1 MMNNNIKYTEVD
13 FNKESLQ
20 KLKDL
25 LGLNRI
31 TFPQIFI
38 KNNNKLKSIGGW
50 SDLYKYTAGTFDYE
64 KLYQVAYLATINLNQ
79 VIDINYYPVPQ
90 TKISNMKHRP
100 IGLGIQGLADALVL
114 MRIPFDSDEAVEF
127 NSKFM
132 ETIYLASM
140 TASNDMAI
148 ERYEGMK
155 TLIEYF
161 KNKTIP
167 DFYSDSLAYSD
178 SEINELYHK
187 LKPNK
192 WEINRDHELTTL
204 GSYSSFDGSPLS
216 KGLFQFDLWSKQPLE
231 KEKWFNLRERV
242 IKYGTRNSLLT
253 ALMPTASTSQI
264 LGNNECFEF
273 FTNNIYTRKTHAGDF
288 VLVNKYLVN
297 DLVSIG
303 LWSKDL
309 KDNIIAHNGSVQQ
322 FDNLPSEFKS
332 IYKTM
337 WELKQIWVLK
347 AAEARGPFVD
357 QTQSM
362 NIFMAEPD
370 YQRLGSSHFWGW
382 KHGLKTGM
390 YYLRTKP
397 SMDAIKFTIDPN
409 LIKNESNNIG
419 DCLNCSA

>member
-1 MMNNNIKYTEVD
+1 
-13 FNKESLQ
+13 
-20 KLKDL
+20 
-25 LGLNRI
+25 
-31 TFPQIFI
+31 
-38 KNNNKLKSIGGW
+38 
-50 SDLYKYTAGTFDYE
+50 
-64 KLYQVAYLATINLNQ
+64 
-79 VIDINYYPVPQ
+79 
-90 TKISNMKHRP
+90 
-100 IGLGIQGLADALVL
+100 
-114 MRIPFDSDEAVEF
+114 
-127 NSKFM
+127 
-132 ETIYLASM
+132 
-140 TASNDMAI
+140 
-148 ERYEGMK
+148 MK
-155 TLIEYF
+155 TLFEYF

-167 DFYSDSLAYSD
+167 DFYSDSYD
-178 SEINELYHK
+178 NSEINELYHK

-192 WEINRDHELTTL
+192 WEINRNLELSTL

-216 KGLFQFDLWSKQPLE
+216 NGLFQFDLWNKEPLE
-231 KEKWFNLRERV
+231 KEKWSNLRDRV

-297 DLVSIG
+297 DLVSVG

-309 KDNIIAHNGSVQQ
+309 KDKIIANNGSVQQ
-322 FDNLPSEFKS
+322 FDNLPPEFKS

-362 NIFMAEPD
+362 NIFMGEPD
-370 YQRLGSSHFWGW
+370 FQRLGSSHFWGW

-409 LIKNESNNIG
+409 LIKKNDIG